1 MLLNR
6 ITNIID
12 HKLTPEQAGFRLRK
26 SCCNQVLRLTQHI
39 ENDYE
44 AGVVMGVVFVD
55 LSVAYDTLGG
65 QP

>member
-12 HKLTPEQAGFRLRK
+12 PKFIPEHAGFRFCK

-44 AGVVMGVVFVD
+44 AGIVM
-55 LSVAYDTLGG
+55 
-65 QP
+65 